1 MGNKKD
7 EQKLNGNGRVKFR
20 YADSERF
27 FDLDV
32 DNIKNETGVVDG
44 LKSIANALAG
54 RSLPVQRALPAAPK
68 RPTQQVVVEDET
80 PGTSRLLKN
89 RASQYCFSGFGP
101 FSGVF
106 AFGHVGVG
114 APRAVFAARG
124 DTTTPS
130 GRDRNRNQLA

>member
-54 RSLPVQRALPAAPK
+54 RSLPVQRVLPAAPK
-68 RPTQQVVVEDET
+68 RP
-80 PGTSRLLKN
+80 R
-89 RASQYCFSGFGP
+89 
-101 FSGVF
+101 
-106 AFGHVGVG
+106 
-114 APRAVFAARG
+114 
-124 DTTTPS
+124 
-130 GRDRNRNQLA
+130 